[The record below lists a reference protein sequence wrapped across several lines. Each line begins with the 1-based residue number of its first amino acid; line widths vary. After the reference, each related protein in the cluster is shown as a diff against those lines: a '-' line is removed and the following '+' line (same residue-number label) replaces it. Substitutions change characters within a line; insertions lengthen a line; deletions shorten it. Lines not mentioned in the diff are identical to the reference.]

1 MSEQSKYKRGVFI
14 ETALWIIFAVVAYAL
29 SFEFDKD
36 IETYKFNATGW
47 PRVVLIL
54 TVLAALGHLLTSW
67 RDVEANM
74 ALARAEAAE
83 RGETDWSGRLRVLA
97 MLILPLIY
105 AYLLQDVGF
114 YILTPFFIFLIL
126 FIGGERRIKWLLGV
140 TFVLYGL
147 LLFIFARLLFLN
159 LPIGTAQP
167 FYNISNWML
176 EIIRI
181 GT

>member
-1 MSEQSKYKRGVFI
+1 MSEQSSYKRGVFI
-14 ETALWIIFAVVAYAL
+14 ETALWIIFAVVAYSL
-29 SFEFDKD
+29 SFDFDQN

-47 PRVVLIL
+47 PRVVLFLI
-54 TVLAALGHLLTSW
+54 VLAAIGHLFTSW
-67 RDVEANM
+67 RDVEANI
-74 ALARAEAAE
+74 AAAKASG
-83 RGETDWSGRLRVLA
+83 GEIGQTTWGGRLRVLA
-97 MLILPLIY
+97 MLILPLVY

-114 YILTPFFIFLIL
+114 YILTPIFIFLIL
-126 FIGGERRIKWLLGV
+126 LIGGERRIKWLLGI
-140 TFVLYGL
+140 TFALYGF